1 MDLTAINTA
10 IDTAFTAALSN
21 AQKQSA
27 QPVGNNHNQ
36 TVAVVT
42 YDAPTGSGFR
52 VVGIINIDGCKII
65 RVRNHGPDTTSERE
79 WPDNIWAHVAS
90 KTKKAK
96 ADKAAHLYRC
106 GRNASLKIFKALP
119 VGVQA
124 QFSPVFESSDKAAK
138 SANYSLAS
146 DIVAT
151 CVVPA
156 ELQPAQQA
164 LAALL
169 EQLIAPSEA
178 LKTASTI
185 DEIEAI
191 TAALNP

>member
-1 MDLTAINTA
+1 MNLTTINAA
-10 IDTAFTAALSN
+10 IDAAFTAALSSP
-21 AQKQSA
+21 QKQSA
-27 QPVGNNHNQ
+27 QPVGGNSNQ

-42 YDAPTGSGFR
+42 YVAPTGSGFR
-52 VVGIINIDGCKII
+52 VVGTLNIDGCKIL
-65 RVRNHGPDTTSERE
+65 RVRNHGPDTASERE
-79 WPDNIWAHVAS
+79 WPVNIWAYVTE

-96 ADKAAHLYRC
+96 ADKATYIYRC

-119 VGVQA
+119 IGVQA
-124 QFSPVFESSDKAAK
+124 QFSPVFEASDKAAK
-138 SANYSLAS
+138 NANYSVAR

-178 LKTASTI
+178 LKAAQTVN
-185 DEIEAI
+185 EVEAI
-191 TAALNP
+191 AAALNP